1 MKTVINKTI
10 LNLSLLLLLFSYV
23 FAQTPI
29 KDILGNPLKYDGK
42 VVTIHGKT
50 MFVKEKVSRVGNLYT
65 TFGLYD
71 GEETI
76 TIFTWGHNQIR
87 DGERVEVVGI
97 FKETKRV
104 GKLIFKNQIDADK
117 IKRLK

>member
-1 MKTVINKTI
+1 MKTFINKTI

-42 VVTIHGKT
+42 VVTIHGKA
-50 MFVKEKVSRVGNLYT
+50 MFVKEKTSKAGNFYT
-65 TFGLYD
+65 TFDLYD
-71 GEETI
+71 GEESI
-76 TIFTWGHNQIR
+76 TIFTWGHNQVK
-87 DGERVEVVGI
+87 DGERVEVAGI

-104 GKLIFKNQIDADK
+104 GKLIFKKQIDANK

>member
-1 MKTVINKTI
+1 MKTFINKTI
-10 LNLSLLLLLFSYV
+10 LSLSLLLLLFSYV

-42 VVTIHGKT
+42 VVTVNGKA
-50 MFVKEKVSRVGNLYT
+50 MFVKEKTSKAGNLYT
-65 TFGLYD
+65 TFDLYD

-76 TIFTWGHNQIR
+76 AIFSFGHNKVK
-87 DGERVEVVGI
+87 DGERVEVTGI
-97 FKETKRV
+97 FNETKRV
-104 GKLIFKNQIDADK
+104 GKFTFKNQIDADT